1 MALLNVVVDISHHN
15 TVSSFANVKNDGIV
29 GVIHKATEGSTIVDN
44 KYKTRRTAALNA
56 GLLWGAY
63 HFGRKG
69 SGATQA
75 KHFLDTV
82 NPQPTDLLVLDFEDT
97 PANQMTLAQAEQF
110 VQFVKDKTGRFPGV
124 YSGNAFIN
132 SQLGNNTTTVLKN
145 CFLWIA
151 RYSATSP
158 TVPPAW
164 PAFTFW
170 QYTDGT
176 LGPQPHQVNG
186 IGKCDRDKFN
196 GSLANLK
203 ALWGV

>member
-1 MALLNVVVDISHHN
+1 MALLNIVVDISHHN
-15 TVSSFANVKNDGIV
+15 TVSSFAKVKNDGIV
-29 GVIHKATEGSTIVDN
+29 GVVHKATEGITNVDD

-56 GLLWGAY
+56 GLLWGAF

-82 NPQPTDLLVLDFEDT
+82 DPVATDLLVLDFEDVD
-97 PANQMTLAQAEQF
+97 ANQMTLAQAEQF
-110 VQFVKDKTGRFPGV
+110 VQFIKDKTGRFPGL

-132 SQLGNNTTTVLKN
+132 SQLKNNTTTVLKN
-145 CFLWIA
+145 CFLWVA
-151 RYSATSP
+151 RYSEIKP

-164 PAFTFW
+164 SNFTFW

-176 LGPQPHQVNG
+176 KGPDPHTVNG

-196 GSLANLK
+196 GSAANLK